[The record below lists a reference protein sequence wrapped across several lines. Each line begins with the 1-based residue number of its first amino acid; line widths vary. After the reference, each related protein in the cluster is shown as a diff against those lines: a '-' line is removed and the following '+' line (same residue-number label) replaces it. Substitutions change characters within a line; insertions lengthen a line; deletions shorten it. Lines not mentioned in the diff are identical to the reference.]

1 MTTTEASKTLGYTLQ
16 HTRHLLRSGMLSG
29 VKMGRDWLV
38 VRDAVADYHTR
49 KQQDGDRSAND
60 NTE

>member
-1 MTTTEASKTLGYTLQ
+1 
-16 HTRHLLRSGMLSG
+16 MLSG